1 MSWIILLCT
10 LICIGFVCL
19 FGMYKEAMRNTVLE
33 HTLVFEEFPESFQK
47 VKVFFISD
55 IHRRIISSSLI
66 ERVKG
71 KADIVIIGGDLAEKE
86 YLYRKSL

>member
-47 VKVFFISD
+47 VKVFLFRIFIEGSF
-55 IHRRIISSSLI
+55 
-66 ERVKG
+66 
-71 KADIVIIGGDLAEKE
+71 LA
-86 YLYRKSL
+86 R